1 MPQPDVLE
9 AQLRAN
15 RATAAAV
22 RARVL
27 AFVAATWYGLGSW
40 NVPDVE
46 RFVALALPI
55 VLGGQRT
62 IASLTD
68 SYLALL
74 AARAF
79 GGVPEPVGVDTLL
92 VTGAALR
99 NGTDPELVYRR
110 GGAEVWD
117 ALGAGDPLSVA
128 VERGA
133 ARLASVTSTDLQL
146 AKTHTARQ
154 VLTQMPPDRKPTG
167 YVRTLEGPS
176 SCGFCALAST
186 RLYHVDELLPIHPA
200 CDCGVEPYYGDPQLV
215 VDPGQLEQV
224 HRLAA
229 EFFGSAYPSGFDRS
243 SGAGD
248 YHDFVIVHEHGE
260 LGPVLARKAS
270 TSPDPRSRQRPDP
283 ATHGPARALSRHG
296 STA

>member
-9 AQLRAN
+9 VQIRAN
-15 RATAAAV
+15 RAAAAAV
-22 RARVL
+22 RLRVL
-27 AFVAATWYGLGSW
+27 AFVATAWLGLGSW

-46 RFVALALPI
+46 RFVALVLPI

-79 GGVPEPVGVDTLL
+79 GSVPQPIGVDTAL

-110 GGAEVWD
+110 GGAVVWD
-117 ALGAGDPLSVA
+117 NLANGEPLPVA
-128 VERGA
+128 VERGLV
-133 ARLASVTSTDLQL
+133 RLTSIASTDLQL
-146 AKTHTARQ
+146 AKTHAARQ
-154 VLTQMPPDRKPTG
+154 VLAQQPAGREPTG
-167 YVRTLEGPS
+167 YVRTLEGTS

-186 RLYHVDELLPIHPA
+186 RLYHVEELLPIHPG
-200 CDCGVEPYYGDPQLV
+200 CDCDVAPYYRDPSLV
-215 VDPGQLEQV
+215 IAPDQLERV
-224 HRLAA
+224 HVLARD
-229 EFFGSAYPSGFDRS
+229 FFGTSRTSGVDRGS
-243 SGAGD
+243 RQFD

-260 LGPVLARKAS
+260 LGPVLARKGQHFSGPEA
-270 TSPDPRSRQRPDP
+270 
-283 ATHGPARALSRHG
+283 ATAA
-296 STA
+296 

>member
-1 MPQPDVLE
+1 MPRPDALE
-9 AQLRAN
+9 AQIRAN
-15 RATAAAV
+15 RVTAAAV

-27 AFVAATWYGLGSW
+27 AFVAATWFGLGSW

-46 RFVALALPI
+46 RFIALVLPF

-74 AARAF
+74 AARAL

-110 GGAEVWD
+110 GGAEVWA
-117 ALGAGDPLSVA
+117 ALEAGEPLNVA

-154 VLTQMPPDRKPTG
+154 VLAQQPADRQPTG

-186 RLYHVDELLPIHPA
+186 RLYHVEELLPIHPA
-200 CDCGVEPYYGDPQLV
+200 CDCDVAPYYGDPQLV
-215 VDPGQLEQV
+215 VDPHQLERI
-224 HRLAA
+224 HKLAA
-229 EFFGSAYPSGFDRS
+229 DFFGTSRASGVDRG
-243 SGAGD
+243 SGAFD

-260 LGPVLARKAS
+260 LGPVLARKGQHFAGPEAAS
-270 TSPDPRSRQRPDP
+270 
-283 ATHGPARALSRHG
+283 AA
-296 STA
+296 